1 MDFIKTGGKSLNYIN
16 SYLTNV
22 NSSKITIGIAMIMF
36 NLGSKYI
43 IMDISKNQE
52 QFFKNIIIRRLTLF
66 CIFFVATRDVFVSLV
81 LTAVFVVLA
90 FGLFNQDSK
99 YCILSNSFYD
109 NTYTKD
115 EYEMSKTIISE
126 YEKTNPNLD
135 FCNNKS

>member
-1 MDFIKTGGKSLNYIN
+1 MDIFKTGKSFNYIN

-66 CIFFVATRDVFVSLV
+66 CIFFVATRDVFISLV
-81 LTAVFVVLA
+81 LTAIFVVLA

-109 NTYTKD
+109 NTYTKE

>member
-1 MDFIKTGGKSLNYIN
+1 MDLIKTGSKSFSYVN
-16 SYLTNV
+16 SYLQNV
-22 NSSKITIGIAMIMF
+22 NSSKISIGIAMIMF

-52 QFFKNIIIRRLTLF
+52 QFLKNIIIRRLTLF
-66 CIFFVATRDVFVSLV
+66 CIFFVATRDIFVSLI
-81 LTAVFVVLA
+81 LTAIFVVLA

-99 YCILSNSFYD
+99 YYILSNSFYD

-126 YEKTNPNLD
+126 YEKINPNLD

>member
-1 MDFIKTGGKSLNYIN
+1 MDLIKTGSKSFSYVN
-16 SYLTNV
+16 SYLQNV
-22 NSSKITIGIAMIMF
+22 NSSKISIGIAMIMF

-66 CIFFVATRDVFVSLV
+66 CIFFVATRDIFVSLI
-81 LTAVFVVLA
+81 LTAIFVVLA

-99 YCILSNSFYD
+99 YYILSNSFYD

>member
-1 MDFIKTGGKSLNYIN
+1 MDLFKTGSKSFSYIN
-16 SYLTNV
+16 SYLQNV
-22 NSSKITIGIAMIMF
+22 NSSKISIGIAMIMF

-66 CIFFVATRDVFVSLV
+66 CIFFVATRDMFVSLI
-81 LTAVFVVLA
+81 LTAIFVVLA

-99 YCILSNSFYD
+99 YCILSSTFYD
-109 NTYTKD
+109 NTFTKD

>member
-16 SYLTNV
+16 SFLTNI

-52 QFFKNIIIRRLTLF
+52 QFLKNIIIRRLTLF
-66 CIFFVATRDVFVSLV
+66 CIFFVATRDIFVSLI

-109 NTYTKD
+109 NIYTKD

>member
-1 MDFIKTGGKSLNYIN
+1 
-16 SYLTNV
+16 
-22 NSSKITIGIAMIMF
+22 MIMF

-66 CIFFVATRDVFVSLV
+66 CIFFVATRDVFISLV

-90 FGLFNQDSK
+90 FGLFNQDST
-99 YCILSNSFYD
+99 YYILSNSFYD

>member
-1 MDFIKTGGKSLNYIN
+1 MDIFKTGSKSFSYVN
-16 SYLTNV
+16 SYLQNV
-22 NSSKITIGIAMIMF
+22 NSSKISIGIAMIMF

-66 CIFFVATRDVFVSLV
+66 CIFFVATRDMFVSLI
-81 LTAVFVVLA
+81 LTAIFVVLA

-99 YCILSNSFYD
+99 YYILSNTFYD
-109 NTYTKD
+109 STYTKD

>member
-16 SYLTNV
+16 SFLTNI

-66 CIFFVATRDVFVSLV
+66 CIFFVATRDIFVSLI
-81 LTAVFVVLA
+81 LTAIFVVLA
-90 FGLFNQDSK
+90 FGLFNQDST
-99 YCILSNSFYD
+99 YYILSNSFYD

>member
-1 MDFIKTGGKSLNYIN
+1 MDFIKTGGKSLNYID

-66 CIFFVATRDVFVSLV
+66 CIFFVATRDVFISLV

-99 YCILSNSFYD
+99 YCILSNAFYD

>member
-1 MDFIKTGGKSLNYIN
+1 MDFIKTGGKSLNYID

-66 CIFFVATRDVFVSLV
+66 CIFFVATRDVFISLV

-90 FGLFNQDSK
+90 FGLFNHDSK

>member
-66 CIFFVATRDVFVSLV
+66 CIFFVATRDVFISLV

>member
-81 LTAVFVVLA
+81 LTAIFVVLA

>member
-1 MDFIKTGGKSLNYIN
+1 MDLIKTGSKSFNYIN

-66 CIFFVATRDVFVSLV
+66 CIFFVATRDIFISLV

-90 FGLFNQDSK
+90 FGLFHQDSK

>member
-1 MDFIKTGGKSLNYIN
+1 MDFIKTGGKSFNYIN

-66 CIFFVATRDVFVSLV
+66 CIFFVATRDVFISLV

-109 NTYTKD
+109 NIYTKD

>member
-1 MDFIKTGGKSLNYIN
+1 MYFIKTGGKSLNYIN
-16 SYLTNV
+16 SFLTNI

-52 QFFKNIIIRRLTLF
+52 QFLKNIIIRRLTLF
-66 CIFFVATRDVFVSLV
+66 CIFFVATRDIFVSLI

-109 NTYTKD
+109 NIYTKD